1 MLKLIVIS
9 PEEAFGVTLGEL
21 GPLISPMSFQS
32 TSYGGVIGVINEEN
46 CGTKMG
52 RDSEVM
58 IE

>member
-1 MLKLIVIS
+1 MIS